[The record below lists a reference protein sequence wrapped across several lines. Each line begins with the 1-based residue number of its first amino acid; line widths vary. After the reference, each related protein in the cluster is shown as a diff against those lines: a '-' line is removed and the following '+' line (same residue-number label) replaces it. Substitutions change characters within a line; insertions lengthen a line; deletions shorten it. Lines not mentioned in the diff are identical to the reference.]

1 MGGLD
6 GRAVC
11 DRVGERHAELEGIGT
26 ACHRCAHNGQGGVRR
41 RITEHDERDKCAFA
55 ALLQGL
61 KKLAVAI
68 HG

>member
-11 DRVGERHAELEGIGT
+11 DRVGEGHAELEGIGT
-26 ACHRCAHNGQGGVRR
+26 ACHRCTDDGESGVRC
-41 RITEHDERDKCAFA
+41 RIAEHDEGDESAFA

-68 HG
+68 HD